1 MFSLEP
7 FKLLDKTFSVIIFIA
22 SSPFLATNISYS
34 FENILFKEFLII
46 DESSTIRIEGFL

>member
-22 SSPFLATNISYS
+22 VSISSLIPLIKISKSKVIDIIYS
-34 FENILFKEFLII
+34 K
-46 DESSTIRIEGFL
+46 